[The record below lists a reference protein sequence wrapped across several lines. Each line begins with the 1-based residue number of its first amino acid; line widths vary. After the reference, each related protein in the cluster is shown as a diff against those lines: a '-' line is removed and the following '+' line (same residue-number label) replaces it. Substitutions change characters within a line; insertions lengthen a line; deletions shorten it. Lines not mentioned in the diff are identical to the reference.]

1 MEKEVGEGETVV
13 VHPVKDWRGSV
24 RRFIDARELDR
35 IKVDCDEKSTLA
47 VLGTGKR
54 TSVADRM
61 QVILCPPS
69 HANWIRI
76 RLLCGTSALNATMG
90 RMMRKDNQRSRLCPM
105 CSEEE
110 ETVQHFLHDCQHPSF
125 VEERAAHDDVMTDF
139 FHSLAPLQ
147 KCAFILGCRVGED
160 SDPFGL
166 GPDKGEDAL
175 NVRLVG
181 NLYSLRSAALTDAA
195 GVITGD
201 IDMTAVE
208 KLPTKKW

>member
-1 MEKEVGEGETVV
+1 MHHQSSHSPIVWGNLGGV
-13 VHPVKDWRGSV
+13 S
-24 RRFIDARELDR
+24 RRLPRWQ
-35 IKVDCDEKSTLA
+35 LA

-69 HANWIRI
+69 HANWMRI
-76 RLLCGTSALNATMG
+76 RLLCGTSALNAP
-90 RMMRKDNQRSRLCPM
+90 MRKDNQRSRLCPM

-110 ETVQHFLHDCQHPSF
+110 ETVQHFLHDCQHP
-125 VEERAAHDDVMTDF
+125 AHDDVMSDF

-175 NVRLVG
+175 NVRLVC

-201 IDMTAVE
+201 IDTTAVE
-208 KLPTKKW
+208 KLSTKW